1 MRTRSPAA
9 LLVLFALTPPP
20 TLITNARVIDGSG
33 APARAAS
40 VRLEGG
46 RIAAIGELAP
56 RPGETIVDAH
66 GLVLAPGFIDTH
78 SHADDDLFE
87 HPDAI
92 AATSQGITTVV
103 VGQDGGSTHPL
114 NDLFARLGK
123 SPVAVNVA
131 SYAGHGTIRSLV
143 MGDDF
148 RRAASPRELRR
159 MERRLADDM
168 RAGALGL
175 STGLEYD
182 PGIYATRAEV
192 LALAKVAA
200 ASGGRY
206 ISHVRSEDRFFWDA
220 IDEIIAIGR
229 EARLP
234 VQVSH
239 MKLAMRSLWGRTDR
253 LLGLLDKARAEGV
266 DITADAYPYLY
277 WHSTLTVLFPKRD
290 FADLAEARLVVDE
303 IVPPEGLLLTQYD
316 PEPAWAGRTLQSI
329 AAERGEEPAVTL
341 VELLRRAEARR
352 RERGDAGE
360 GIIGTSMTEAD
371 LERILAWPHTNVCT
385 DGALDG
391 AHPRGYGTYPRILG
405 RYVRDRGV
413 LSLEAAVRRMTGLAA
428 AHMGFND
435 RGFVHAGMAA
445 DLVLFDPESVIDR
458 ATTGEPHALSRGIVT
473 VWVGGA
479 VVFDGGRATAARPGR
494 GLRRA
499 PAVVGGAAAAR

>member
-1 MRTRSPAA
+1 
-9 LLVLFALTPPP
+9 
-20 TLITNARVIDGSG
+20 
-33 APARAAS
+33 
-40 VRLEGG
+40 
-46 RIAAIGELAP
+46 
-56 RPGETIVDAH
+56 
-66 GLVLAPGFIDTH
+66 
-78 SHADDDLFE
+78 
-87 HPDAI
+87 
-92 AATSQGITTVV
+92 
-103 VGQDGGSTHPL
+103 
-114 NDLFARLGK
+114 
-123 SPVAVNVA
+123 
-131 SYAGHGTIRSLV
+131 
-143 MGDDF
+143 
-148 RRAASPRELRR
+148 
-159 MERRLADDM
+159 
-168 RAGALGL
+168 
-175 STGLEYD
+175 
-182 PGIYATRAEV
+182 
-192 LALAKVAA
+192 
-200 ASGGRY
+200 
-206 ISHVRSEDRFFWDA
+206 
-220 IDEIIAIGR
+220 
-229 EARLP
+229 
-234 VQVSH
+234 
-239 MKLAMRSLWGRTDR
+239 MRSLWGRTDR

-494 GLRRA
+494 ALRRA